1 MSAYSSLD
9 ALMNTTEGMDVL
21 RNNAAQDDGVDT
33 VTGVD
38 WFSFNGTVV
47 SKLYVS
53 GNSFVGFNTNT
64 EHLKVCRRDAKMYY
78 LYRQEG
84 TVGNNKFLKIRWQGF
99 GAYNQTSAAYALQW
113 ELFLFDDGGIFL
125 NLVKVPSQS
134 GYLGTSSLTV
144 GSKTYTLS
152 VTLGTPTMFSFVPD
166 ETEGFIVSEEQYPVA
181 LSYVSSGSVE
191 YQIQLGLE
199 DPLGKSRIGWV
210 EDIPEGTTISVEAKL
225 TGEYQQCT
233 NGEPI
238 PMLSAGQDVSQGILY
253 IRISMTTS
261 DVTKTP
267 TLSQLS
273 VQLWGQ
279 NDDRVI
285 VLVLNSGNTR
295 SIQNAVGEVKVG
307 YSGGTLKGLGGAVS
321 PFEEAFTPTN
331 LTAKNNPY
339 YAEHIEVTDISVS
352 SNLMRIYYRNV
363 ASNEHIE
370 ISDITATGVLTNI
383 SDI

>member
-1 MSAYSSLD
+1 MSDYSSLD
-9 ALMNTTEGMDVL
+9 NLMNTTEGMNVL
-21 RNNAAQDDGVDT
+21 RNNSSQDDGVDT

-47 SKLYVS
+47 NKLYVS
-53 GNSFVGFNTNT
+53 GNSFVGFNINA

-84 TVGNNKFLKIRWQGF
+84 TIGNNKFLKIRWQGF
-99 GAYNQTSAAYALQW
+99 GAYNQTSEAYSLQW

-134 GYLGTSSLTV
+134 GYLGTSSLAV

-152 VTLGTPTMFSFVPD
+152 VSLGTPTMFSFVPD
-166 ETEGFIVSEEQYPVA
+166 ETEGFIVSEEQYPIS
-181 LSYVSSGSVE
+181 LNYVSSGSVE

-199 DPLGKSRIGWV
+199 DPLGKSRISWI
-210 EDIPEGTTISVEAKL
+210 EDIPAGTTILVEAKL

-238 PMLSAGQDVSQGILY
+238 PVLSAGQDVSQGILY
-253 IRISMTTS
+253 IRVSMTTS

-273 VQLWGQ
+273 AQFWGQ

-321 PFEEAFTPTN
+321 PFEKAFTPTN
-331 LTAKNNPY
+331 LIAKNNPY
-339 YAEHIEVTDISVS
+339 SAEHIEITDISVN
-352 SNLMRIYYRNV
+352 SNLMRIYYRDA
-363 ASNEHIE
+363 ASNEHID